1 MFDSF
6 DAFLSMGGYASY
18 VWPSYGICF
27 GLLALLTVQSIL
39 VWKRRQRELSL
50 LQGGRARRRDK
61 EPRRHDKEQGSGKS
75 RTPSG
80 EEENA

>member
-50 LQGGRARRRDK
+50 LQAGRTRRRDK
-61 EPRRHDKEQGSGKS
+61 KQGPEKS
-75 RTPSG
+75 RTSNG
-80 EEENA
+80 AEENV